1 MSEKTYRMEDLMDIV
16 ARLRGDGGCPWDRKQ
31 TIDSLRPYVV
41 EEAYEVTDAA
51 KEGGMHLADELGD
64 LLLQVAMMAQIGQ
77 EQGDFTINDV
87 LRLVCEKMVRRHP
100 HVFGDVQADTAEE
113 VLKNWDEIKK
123 QERGQ
128 TKTSQLMQ
136 DVAQSLP
143 ALLYAEKV
151 QKRAA
156 KVGFD
161 FDAVQ
166 PMLAKLREEVDELEE
181 AVAAGDQQA
190 VHMEFGDVLFAAVN
204 VSRACKT
211 NPEIALRDSSAKFIR
226 RFCYMEDK
234 IQQMGRNLEEMTMA
248 ELDAVWDEAKAKGL

>member
-1 MSEKTYRMEDLMDIV
+1 MSEKTYRLEDLMDIV
-16 ARLRGDGGCPWDRKQ
+16 ARLRGEGGCPWDRKQ

-51 KEGGMHLADELGD
+51 PEGGIHLADELGD
-64 LLLQVAMMAQIGQ
+64 LLLQVAMMSQIGQ

-100 HVFGDVQADTAEE
+100 HVFGEVRADTAEE

-128 TKTSQLMQ
+128 TKASQLMK
-136 DVAQSLP
+136 DVAQALP

-151 QKRAA
+151 QKCAA

-161 FDAVQ
+161 FDEFMNNAVLDGKVFI
-166 PMLAKLREEVDELEE
+166 PNKGDFAISGPYGIWRC
-181 AVAAGDQQA
+181 AVCGGQ
-190 VHMEFGDVLFAAVN
+190 
-204 VSRACKT
+204 C
-211 NPEIALRDSSAKFIR
+211 
-226 RFCYMEDK
+226 
-234 IQQMGRNLEEMTMA
+234 
-248 ELDAVWDEAKAKGL
+248 